1 MTVPFL
7 VEYGILFGDQA
18 SIDEAAK
25 QLLVYARHLQGPS
38 TGLLYHAYDETG
50 RAPWLE
56 PGTRHSGGVLVPRGG
71 LVWNGPRA
79 CARASSDACS
89 HAQLLS
95 ILAALA
101 SGLGLRKRSLVPGHG
116 QKRFGRELDR
126 DLLLQHARSH
136 PAARPRSG
144 LLACAILGRGAKG
157 SSGRSESGLRGCRW
171 GGAGR
176 GHLCWDERRH
186 HRLLPPAAHGYERSS
201 WSWRIPASA

>member
-1 MTVPFL
+1 MNPPSSCSSMH
-7 VEYGILFGDQA
+7 GI
-18 SIDEAAK
+18 S
-25 QLLVYARHLQGPS
+25 
-38 TGLLYHAYDETG
+38 
-50 RAPWLE
+50 RAPAPGCCITPMMKPGGRRGLNPAGVTLGEFWCRAVGWYGMALVHALE
-56 PGTRHSGGVLVPRGG
+56 HLRTH
-71 LVWNGPRA
+71 A
-79 CARASSDACS
+79 Q

-186 HRLLPPAAHGYERSS
+186 HRFLPPAAHGYERSS